1 MAYVKVGQIKATLAK
16 SVAYITRPDAT
27 SDGLWVSTN
36 TANVNPADF
45 KAIARSFAE
54 TAERVG
60 VSVPGPNAVLGHHV
74 IQSFDPKEGVS
85 THKAHELGV
94 QLIES
99 MTGGSHEY
107 VIATHLDKGHVH
119 NHIIF
124 NPVNLETGRRYRMP
138 KSRLGEFR
146 AMSDELSRAA
156 GLSVIE
162 REPRSFG
169 KTGWSQQELYRVVKG
184 DSGQQYIRT
193 EIDKAA
199 RHARS
204 WDELE
209 ATLLK
214 RGIQAHRRGG
224 ANGTLSFQVYGAKR
238 PVRDYKLGRAFT
250 EESIMAR
257 LARASVNR
265 IGVDAS
271 MILRETKTTMTVAV
285 PGTKR
290 ELSLTVQK
298 TQVVRRGRSL
308 RLYIPASGRHV
319 LAGKDG
325 KLAKTVTTA
334 GLYEFYSKP
343 DLSQVMKNAETR
355 PGPSWAG
362 QLAMLRELTREV
374 NARGRWMREQGV
386 PPTVAITNARERLN
400 ERHMAYQSALVAV
413 GDHLAQPAPDAQTV
427 RVLESELRTISRE
440 LTTTEQDVRAL
451 MNITREGEPMTAAD
465 KLARSAE
472 QEQAQARR
480 NEDRAQRD
488 RLADH
493 TRDRETPAHEQQMD
507 AERDGQQQRH
517 DDQAVDRNG
526 PMSLE
531 DRLQKKLNEI
541 RADAEEDAELTQDA
555 PTRDDDRTQGRG
567 R

>member
-1 MAYVKVGQIKATLAK
+1 MAYVKIGQIKATLSK

-27 SDGLWVSTN
+27 SEGLWVSTN
-36 TANVNPADF
+36 TATLDPADF
-45 KAIARSFAE
+45 KSVARSFAA
-54 TAERVG
+54 TVERAG
-60 VSVPGPNAVLGHHV
+60 ARAAGPNAVLGHHV

-85 THKAHELGV
+85 TQKAHELGV

-124 NPVNLETGRRYRMP
+124 NPVNLETGKRYRMP
-138 KSRLGEFR
+138 KGRLGEFR
-146 AMSDELSRAA
+146 AKSDELSRAA
-156 GLSVIE
+156 GLSIIE
-162 REPRSFG
+162 RDPRTFG
-169 KTGWSQQELYRVVKG
+169 KSGWSQTELYRVLKG

-199 RHARS
+199 RFVRS
-204 WDELE
+204 WDDLE
-209 ATLLK
+209 SALAK
-214 RGIQAHRRGG
+214 RGVQVHRRGG
-224 ANGTLSFQVYGAKR
+224 AEGTLSYQVYGAKR
-238 PVRDYKLGRAFT
+238 PVRDYKLGRAYT
-250 EESIMAR
+250 ESSIMAR
-257 LARASVNR
+257 MSRASVNR

-308 RLYIPASGRHV
+308 RVYVPATGRHV
-319 LAGKDG
+319 LEGKDG
-325 KLAKTVTTA
+325 KLGKTVNTA

-355 PGPSWAG
+355 PGPSWNG
-362 QLAMLRELTREV
+362 QLAALRELTREV
-374 NARGRWMREQGV
+374 NAKGRWMREQGV
-386 PPTVAITNARERLN
+386 APTIAITNARERLN
-400 ERHMAYQSALVAV
+400 ERHMAYQSTLVAV
-413 GDHLAQPAPDAQTV
+413 ADQMAQPAPDGQTV
-427 RVLESELRTISRE
+427 RLLESELRSIERE
-440 LTTTEQDVRAL
+440 LSTTEQDVRAL
-451 MNITREGEPMTAAD
+451 MNITREGEPMTTAD
-465 KLARSAE
+465 KLGRGAE
-472 QEQAQARR
+472 QSEAQARR
-480 NEDRAQRD
+480 NEERAQRERVTD
-488 RLADH
+488 QS
-493 TRDRETPAHEQQMD
+493 RDRETPAHEQQMD
-507 AERDGQQQRH
+507 AERTGQQERH

-531 DRLQKKLNEI
+531 ERLQKKLNEI
-541 RADAEEDAELTQDA
+541 RADAEDDSELSQDA
-555 PTRDDDRTQGRG
+555 RTRNEDRSHGRG